1 MAQQGVHYFPG
12 HMQKA
17 LRQMQEYI
25 KAIDLVVEIL
35 DARAPLASRNPLLA
49 SLLGNKARV
58 ILLSKSDYADEATTK
73 QWISYFK
80 SQGTQAVSGNL
91 MKEKIIG
98 LLKSASA
105 PLIAKKRE
113 KEARF
118 AMKPQPIRV
127 MVVGIPN
134 VGKSTFIN
142 NVVGKK
148 IAVTGN
154 KAGVTRAEQ
163 WIKINEDFILLDT
176 PGVLPMNYADP
187 EQAKR
192 LALLGSMREDVLP
205 TYELAKELL
214 AFLREHYPS
223 ALLARFELQTISE
236 NPDETLIAMAKK
248 RGLLD
253 GANPSLDKASYLLIK
268 EFKDGLLGPISIEVP
283 PCSI

>member
-1 MAQQGVHYFPG
+1 MPQQGVHYFPG

-17 LRQMQEYI
+17 LRQIEEYL
-25 KAIDLVVEIL
+25 KAIDLVVELL
-35 DARAPLASRNPLLA
+35 DARAPLSSENPLIASRIKD
-49 SLLGNKARV
+49 KARL
-58 ILLSKSDYADEATTK
+58 ILLSKQDYADEEVTK
-73 QWISYFK
+73 AWVEYYLKKDIV
-80 SQGTQAVSGNL
+80 AVPADLKKG
-91 MKEKIIG
+91 KIIK
-98 LLKSASA
+98 LLQSASA

-113 KEARF
+113 KERRF

-154 KAGVTRAEQ
+154 KAGVTRAQQ

-176 PGVLPMNYADP
+176 PGVLPMNYASS

-205 TYELAKELL
+205 TYDLAK
-214 AFLREHYPS
+214 
-223 ALLARFELQTISE
+223 
-236 NPDETLIAMAKK
+236 DLIAFFKADYPHALKERFGIEDISIK
-248 RGLLD
+248 EEDEILSAIALSRGLLD
-253 GANPSLDKASYLLIK
+253 GNNPSLDKASYLIIK
-268 EFKDGLLGPISIEVP
+268 EFKDGILGRFSLEKPNA
-283 PCSI
+283 